1 MSIEQSSRTIL
12 NRRAFLASTSA
23 MVIAPSVVSADQDA
37 QNESAETSRDPAR
50 PTTSDSIDPR
60 QITAETLR
68 EAEKLAGV
76 SYTPDEREVI
86 LRGIGD
92 DVERYLRRRQSLL
105 SNDLAPAT
113 VFDPRLPGVA
123 YGPAHPSFVRSGID
137 PGPLPSSD
145 ADIAFAPVT
154 HLAKWIERREL
165 SSVRLTRLYL
175 NRLKTIG
182 LKLECVVTVTEE
194 LALEQARRADEEIA
208 AGSYRGPLHGIP
220 WGAKD
225 LLDTDGITTSW
236 GAKPFQNR
244 VATRDAA
251 VVQMLHQ
258 AGAVLVAK
266 LTLGALAY
274 GDIWYGGR
282 TNNPWN
288 VRQGSSG
295 SSAGSAAAT
304 AAGLV
309 GFSIGTETL
318 GSIVSPSMRCGATG
332 LRPTFGRVPRTGAM
346 ALCWSLDK
354 IGPICRTV
362 EDCALVLAAING
374 QDAGD
379 ASSLDMPFAFDGRAP
394 INGTRIG
401 YDPSWFEGRA
411 ANELDRTALDRL
423 SGLDVEMVPVK
434 LPDRPYDSLMT
445 ILLIEAAS
453 AFEELTLSNRDDELT
468 WQAPQAWPNSFRQ
481 ARFTPAI
488 EFLQAM
494 RIRRDAMHIMH
505 NLFEENQLDLIF
517 GPSYAGSMLLITNNT
532 GHPCVCLRAGF
543 REQDRGGGGDP
554 IRVPHGVSLWG
565 RPFDEGKLC
574 RVAMELERSLD
585 VWHIRPPVG

>member
-434 LPDRPYDSLMT
+434 LPDRPYDTLMT

-505 NLFEENQLDLIF
+505 NLFEENQLDLMF

-554 IRVPHGVSLWG
+554 IRVPHGVTLWG